1 MLVKVKNCNLK
12 SEIYYFIIIH
22 LILCKLGALFKKQ
35 QLLQTSISCT
45 EFSVTWFYFFFPGK
59 T

>member
-22 LILCKLGALFKKQ
+22 LILCKLGALFKK
-35 QLLQTSISCT
+35 TAT
-45 EFSVTWFYFFFPGK
+45 PTDKY
-59 T
+59 